1 MTREDLIKLIEGI
14 YDSAKK
20 TDEEVFE
27 LLEKFK
33 KNVPHPAPSN
43 LIYWDD
49 LTVEEV
55 VDKALSYKPIQL

>member
-1 MTREDLIKLIEGI
+1 MTREELIELVEDI
-14 YDSAKK
+14 FNSAKK

-33 KNVPHPAPSN
+33 KNVPHPSPSN